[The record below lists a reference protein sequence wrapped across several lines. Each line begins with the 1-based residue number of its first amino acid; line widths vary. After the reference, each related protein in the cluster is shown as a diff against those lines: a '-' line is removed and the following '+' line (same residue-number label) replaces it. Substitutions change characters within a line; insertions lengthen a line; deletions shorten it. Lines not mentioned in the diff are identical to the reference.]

1 MTRLEQLQ
9 KQQADM
15 AAKQKQVAKAI
26 AKEKRQEKRRAEQA
40 ARLAEQEE
48 AVAVWRFCRS
58 TGVRITITVN
68 GEKKAMQLA
77 EYIRYLMAVEQERT
91 KAASK
96 GGPA

>member
-26 AKEKRQEKRRAEQA
+26 AKEKRQERKRAEQA
-40 ARLAEQEE
+40 ARQAEQEE
-48 AVAVWRFCRS
+48 ALSVWRFCKNTDVS
-58 TGVRITITVN
+58 ISITVN
-68 GEKKAMQLA
+68 GERRSMQLA
-77 EYIRYLMAVEQERT
+77 EYIRYQMAVSEERA
-91 KAASK
+91 KSASK

>member
-9 KQQADM
+9 EKQARM
-15 AAKQKQVAKAI
+15 AAEQKQVAKAI
-26 AKEKRQEKRRAEQA
+26 AREKRQEKKKAEQA

-48 AVAVWRFCRS
+48 AVSVWRFCRNTS
-58 TGVRITITVN
+58 VSITITVN
-68 GEKKAMQLA
+68 GEKRAMQLA
-77 EYIRYLMAVEQERT
+77 EYIRYQMAAEQERT